1 LWSIDMLDVEHEST
15 KDLMRYMNHHY

>member
-1 LWSIDMLDVEHEST
+1 MLDVEHEST